1 MENILTKEIVWLRL
15 AVKVYDRYNDVMINF
30 LERKKMKKQVINRL
44 IVKYFWSIN
53 ETKIDSGSERNRQGR
68 EIKKQPWTK

>member
-1 MENILTKEIVWLRL
+1 MTGTTTYIL
-15 AVKVYDRYNDVMINF
+15 NF

-44 IVKYFWSIN
+44 IVKYFGSIN

-68 EIKKQPWTK
+68 EIKKQP

>member
-15 AVKVYDRYNDVMINF
+15 AVKVYNRYNDVYIQLF
-30 LERKKMKKQVINRL
+30 RKKKMKKQVINRL

-53 ETKIDSGSERNRQGR
+53 KTKTDSGSERNKQGR
-68 EIKKQPWTK
+68 ENKK